1 VSGSAGYGDVADVAA
16 IPRVYRSP
24 PIPPIV
30 PRRVGQAPRAL
41 AKLPR
46 MRVVDLD
53 RDMSDVIPTG
63 MSPDS
68 EFLFARMTEATLAA
82 TCAGP
87 GRRVLDV
94 ASGFGQD
101 SMALAQRGAR
111 VVGIEPSLRMTAMAR
126 LLAAEG
132 QEPDAARPL
141 WVGGWADAL
150 PFDDACFDA
159 VFCKGAMDHFDQPAI
174 AIREMARVTQSDG
187 RVVLAIANF
196 DSLSCRTT
204 RMVDA
209 IREDG
214 LGWSPLRSR
223 RGYDTPSDHF
233 TRYELD
239 LMREQA
245 SEHLRIERLLGVS
258 IGWGMPGWATLAAR
272 LPAPIARALLR
283 GLDACARQWP
293 TLADVI
299 VVVGR
304 PRRASTA
311 SAS

>member
-1 VSGSAGYGDVADVAA
+1 ML
-16 IPRVYRSP
+16 R
-24 PIPPIV
+24 
-30 PRRVGQAPRAL
+30 
-41 AKLPR
+41 R

-68 EFLFARMTEATLAA
+68 EFLFARMTETTLEA
-82 TCAGP
+82 TCAGA

-101 SMALAQRGAR
+101 SMALARQGAR
-111 VVGIEPSLRMTAMAR
+111 VVGAEPSLRMTAMAR
-126 LLAAEG
+126 LLAAEDRQPG
-132 QEPDAARPL
+132 ALLPL

-150 PFDDACFDA
+150 PFEDACFDA
-159 VFCKGAMDHFDQPAI
+159 VFCKGAMDHFDQPVT
-174 AIREMARVTQSDG
+174 AIREMARVTRSDG

-196 DSLSCRTT
+196 DSLSCRMT
-204 RMVDA
+204 RM
-209 IREDG
+209 IDG
-214 LGWSPLRSR
+214 LCEDWLGWPPLRGR

-245 SEHLRIERLLGVS
+245 SEYLRIERVLGVS
-258 IGWGMPGWATLAAR
+258 IGWGMPGWATLVSR
-272 LPAPIARALLR
+272 LPAPIARMLLR
-283 GLDACARQWP
+283 GLDACARQRP

-304 PRRASTA
+304 PRRPRTA
-311 SAS
+311 SSS